1 MSAWTWVLV
10 GLSAAGVVLAVSSVI
25 AVVLQA
31 LRLRSKVAAV
41 RTRPVFHSLESLQL
55 QGSRLSRLAPTVQPL
70 AQRAQVAISSIQESA
85 QILSLPQ
92 ARVSLERT
100 GDDVRALIA
109 DLR

>member
-10 GLSAAGVVLAVSSVI
+10 GLSAAGVLLAAGSVI

-41 RTRPVFHSLESLQL
+41 RTRPLFHSLESLQL
-55 QGSRLSRLAPTVQPL
+55 QGSRLSRLAATVQPL
-70 AQRAQVAISSIQESA
+70 AKRAQAAVSSIQESA
-85 QILSLPQ
+85 RILSLPQ

-100 GDDVRALIA
+100 GEDVRELIE